1 MIKNQIHQGPGNYKP
16 VVQINSDGKCPLSGI
31 PNIKSINF
39 GKSKSKRFLYK
50 YNNVPRP
57 GSYKSK
63 GLFGTNFV
71 SKYNS
76 GNLSSFHQRFKIK
89 SNLDNTPG
97 PGAYSSFSEFG
108 TSTVDKSFKI
118 DRFKI
123 KKKLMLLNKKKK
135 HDENNKSNI
144 IQNE

>member
-144 IQNE
+144 IQKE